1 MKGRGV
7 LGRADCVR
15 IYAGS
20 TAPGSGPVKASEV
33 DRVPM
38 PAVAP
43 VGGKLK
49 ILLAEDNKINQKSA
63 FALLGRAGYAVDVAE
78 NGRQA
83 VDAVM
88 QADYDVV
95 LMDVQMPDLDGL
107 EATKQIRGLP
117 APKCRAPIIALT
129 AHAMAGAYRSRH
141 GGRARTIC
149 RSRHGRLCPETDRAC
164 DPPGKARR
172 NRE

>member
-20 TAPGSGPVKASEV
+20 TAPGSGPVKVSEV

-38 PAVAP
+38 PAVAS

-49 ILLAEDNKINQKSA
+49 ILLAEDNKINQKFA
-63 FALLGRAGYAVDVAE
+63 LALLGRVGYAVDVAE

-129 AHAMAGAYRSRH
+129 AHAMAG
-141 GGRARTIC
+141 
-149 RSRHGRLCPETDRAC
+149 GRL
-164 DPPGKARR
+164 GQQRR
-172 NRE
+172 FPSQRSERSEQVGAEQADQ